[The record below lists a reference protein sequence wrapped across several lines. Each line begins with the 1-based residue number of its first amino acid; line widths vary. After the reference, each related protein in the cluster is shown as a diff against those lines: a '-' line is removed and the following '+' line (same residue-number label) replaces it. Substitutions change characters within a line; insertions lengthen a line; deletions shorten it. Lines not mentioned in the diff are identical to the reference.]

1 LSNKITSLA
10 PGTTYFDVSPP
21 TNRLSAAPTRNQEGS
36 TMASFY
42 GYKVLG
48 YFKDKA
54 EVDAAPKQ
62 DGAEAG
68 TFRYADTNGDGKIS
82 ADDRTIL
89 GSPIPTFTGGI
100 NLKVTYKNFD
110 IETYLY
116 ASLGNQIFNMTK
128 WYTNFYST
136 FPGSAKAET
145 VKNSWTPSNLNASSP
160 IFTNKS
166 NFSTDTQPNS
176 WYVENGSYL
185 RMTNLAV
192 GYNVPK
198 DMLQKLGMKTAR
210 LSFSTNNVFTVTGYS
225 GLDPQVGGQAD
236 TNFGI
241 DIGNYPV
248 TRSYNVMVKLGF

>member
-1 LSNKITSLA
+1 
-10 PGTTYFDVSPP
+10 
-21 TNRLSAAPTRNQEGS
+21 
-36 TMASFY
+36 MASLL
-42 GYKVLG
+42 GYKLIG
-48 YFKDKA
+48 YFKYDA
-54 EVDAAPKQ
+54 EVKSAPTQ
-62 DGAEAG
+62 DGAG
-68 TFRYADTNGDGKIS
+68 PGRFRYADINGDGKID

-89 GSPIPTFTGGI
+89 GSPIPKFTGGI

-116 ASLGNQIFNMTK
+116 TSLGNQIFNMTK

-145 VKNSWTPSNLNASSP
+145 VKNSWTPTNLNASSP
-160 IFTNKS
+160 IFENVS

-185 RMTNLAV
+185 RMTNLAI
-192 GYNVPK
+192 GYNLPK
-198 DMLQKLGMKTAR
+198 NLLKNMKIRTAR
-210 LSFSTNNVFTVTGYS
+210 IALSTNNVFTVTSYS

-248 TRSYNVMVKLGF
+248 TRSYNLSVKLGF